1 MLKEFKTFVLRGNV
15 MDLAVAVIIGAA
27 FGKII
32 SSLVSDVL
40 MPPVGRVI
48 GSVDFSGLYLNLTGT
63 SYPSL
68 AAAKAAGAA
77 TLNYGQFLTA
87 TVDFVIV
94 AFVLFLII
102 RMANHMQRMM
112 VKPEAPPPPATKDC
126 PYCCST
132 IPIKATRCGHCTSTL

>member
-1 MLKEFKTFVLRGNV
+1 MLKEFKAFVMRGNV
-15 MDLAVAVIIGAA
+15 IDLAVAVIIGAA

-40 MPPVGRVI
+40 MPPIGRVV
-48 GSVDFSGLYLNLTGT
+48 GQVDFSGLYVNLSGT

-77 TLNYGQFLTA
+77 TINYGLFLNA

-94 AFVLFLII
+94 AFVLFLVI
-102 RMANHMQRMM
+102 RMANHMQRVI
-112 VKPEAPPPPATKDC
+112 VKPEAPPPATKDC
-126 PYCCST
+126 PYCCSA
-132 IPIKATRCGHCTSTL
+132 IPVKATRCAHCTSNL

>member
-1 MLKEFKTFVLRGNV
+1 MLKEFKAFVLRGNV
-15 MDLAVAVIIGAA
+15 IDLAVAVIIGAA

-40 MPPVGRVI
+40 MPPIGRVI

-77 TLNYGQFLTA
+77 TINYGLFLNA
-87 TVDFVIV
+87 TVDFLIV
-94 AFVLFLII
+94 ALVLFLVI
-102 RMANHMQRMM
+102 RMANHMQRVI
-112 VKPEAPPPPATKDC
+112 VKPAAAPPETRDC
-126 PYCCST
+126 PYCCLA